1 MRFVGAVLI
10 ALMAN
15 IATAQTDGAND
26 QTLADIR
33 QELSV
38 LFVEIQRL
46 KQELSTTGA
55 PQGVSGASM
64 LDRID
69 GIETQLQ
76 RLTSRTEELEFR
88 INQIVQD
95 GTNRIG
101 DLEFRLVELEGGD
114 ISTLGETSTLGGTTA
129 APAPAA
135 VPAPDNSGL
144 TVNETD
150 DFNRA
155 KAALDA
161 GEFAQAADQFA
172 DFIDAYPGGPMTLT
186 AMIHKGEAHEGL
198 GEMRA
203 AARAYL
209 DAFSADPV
217 GAQAPKALLKVGTS
231 LGAIGATQEACI
243 TLAEVGIRFP
253 GGPAESQANSARGT
267 LGCQ

>member
-1 MRFVGAVLI
+1 MRLIWAVVI
-10 ALMAN
+10 ALWAGG
-15 IATAQTDGAND
+15 ATAQTDAARE
-26 QTLADIR
+26 QSLADIR

-55 PQGVSGASM
+55 PQGVSGATL
-64 LDRID
+64 LDRVD

-76 RLTSRTEELEFR
+76 RLTARTEQLEFR

-114 ISTLGETSTLGGTTA
+114 ISQLGETSTLGGEAA
-129 APAPAA
+129 APAPTP
-135 VPAPDNSGL
+135 VPVPDNTGL

-161 GEFAQAADQFA
+161 GEFAQAADQFEA
-172 DFIDAYPGGPMTLT
+172 FVEAYPGGPMTLT
-186 AMIHKGEAHEGL
+186 AMLHKGEAHEGL

-217 GAQAPKALLKVGTS
+217 GPEAPQALLKVGTS

-253 GGPAESQANSARGT
+253 GGPAETQANSARTT
-267 LGCQ
+267 LGCE